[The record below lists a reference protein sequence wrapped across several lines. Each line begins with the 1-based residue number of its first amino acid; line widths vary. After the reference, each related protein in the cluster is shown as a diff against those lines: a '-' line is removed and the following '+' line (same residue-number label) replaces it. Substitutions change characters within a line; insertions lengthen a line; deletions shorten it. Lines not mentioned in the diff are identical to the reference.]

1 MKRFRC
7 VCVAGMCVL
16 LLLLACP
23 LAVAQNPLPPV
34 AAGEF
39 GLARAHADSLVGAQR
54 DGQLSD
60 LAVQQSLAGD
70 PLAAS
75 RSIAS
80 IGDLGQQAAAIR
92 GARGGGSLADF
103 TQLMTLIETT
113 VAPDTW
119 EALGGPSTMAPYP
132 GGIFVDAEGLVRDS
146 TLQAAGGSLDDIAA
160 MLGSAAADA
169 RGDDWRQPSPMRCVS
184 LRRLAQEWIRL
195 QTVGLPPSESLYN
208 VGGLSRIEYVMI
220 DPAQPDIVLA
230 GPVGGVETSN
240 GWPRDRQTGAATL
253 QLPVVMAVVRSV
265 FDRQAFGC
273 TIDPTNE
280 GIARSMQVAAQIQ
293 QDKIPIGDAADALQ
307 TALGRQTVSVFGTA
321 GDGPLG
327 WMLVEADRHMK
338 QLVLGQQPMPRGV
351 PNYLDVVTQMIG
363 QGPPDGQLLRLWF
376 TANPISIRAAADRRT
391 FQLVGRPIQLASEDQ
406 RPDQHGN
413 RHVAAVDARSRQ
425 FTAAFNQHFD
435 AIAMKYPIY
444 SALENM
450 YAIAGIAELVRQ
462 NMDAGAVQQVLGPL
476 AQDSTST
483 IATLPTPRVVDS
495 IAVMHTVKH
504 RGKRHHILVASG
516 GVLVDS
522 TQALTGKVETYDSLA
537 SSRPSDRFR
546 PASLDRWWWSAGN

>member
-1 MKRFRC
+1 MKRLRC
-7 VCVAGMCVL
+7 VCVAGLGVVL
-16 LLLLACP
+16 LLLVSP
-23 LAVAQNPLPPV
+23 LAVPQDALGPV

-39 GLARAHADSLVGAQR
+39 GLARAAADGLAGAQR
-54 DGQLSD
+54 DGRLSG
-60 LAVQQSLAGD
+60 LALQQSLSGD

-80 IGDLGQQAAAIR
+80 IGDPGQQAAAIQ
-92 GARGGGSLADF
+92 GVRGGGSLADF
-103 TQLMTLIETT
+103 TQLMSLIETT

-146 TLQAAGGSLDDIAA
+146 DLQAAGASLDDIAA
-160 MLGSAAADA
+160 LLGTAASNADA
-169 RGDDWRQPSPMRCVS
+169 NDWRQPSPLRVVS

-195 QTVGLPPSESLYN
+195 QTLGQPPSESLYN

-220 DPAQPDIVLA
+220 DEAKPDILLA
-230 GPVGGVETSN
+230 GAVGGIETSN
-240 GWPRDRQTGAATL
+240 GWPRDRKTGAATL

-265 FDRQAFGC
+265 FDRQSFGC

-280 GIARSMQVAAQIQ
+280 GIARSMAVAAQIQ
-293 QDKIPIGDAADALQ
+293 QDKIPIGNAADALQ
-307 TALGRQTVSVFGTA
+307 TALGRQTVSVFGTT

-338 QLVLGQQPMPRGV
+338 QLALGQQPMPRGV
-351 PNYLDVVTQMIG
+351 PNYLDVVTKMIA

-376 TANPISIRAAADRRT
+376 TANPISIRADADRNT
-391 FQLVGRPIQLASEDQ
+391 FQLVGRPIKLASEDQ
-406 RPDQHGN
+406 RPDQLGN
-413 RHVAAVDARSRQ
+413 RHVAAVDPRSRA

-444 SALENM
+444 SSLEGM
-450 YAIAGIAELVRQ
+450 YAIACVSELVRQ
-462 NMDAGAVQQVLGPL
+462 HMDAQAMQQVLGPL
-476 AQDSTST
+476 AHDSAST

-504 RGKRHHILVASG
+504 RGKRHHIIVASG

-522 TQALTGKVETYDSLA
+522 SQTLTGKLETYDSLA
-537 SSRPSDRFR
+537 SSRPSDTFR
-546 PASLDRWWWSAGN
+546 PASLDRWWWNAGK